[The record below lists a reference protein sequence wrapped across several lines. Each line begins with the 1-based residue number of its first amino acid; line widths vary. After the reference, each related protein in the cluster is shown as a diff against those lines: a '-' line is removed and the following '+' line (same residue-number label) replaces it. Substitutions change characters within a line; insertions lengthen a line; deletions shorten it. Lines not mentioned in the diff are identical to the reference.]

1 MKQVPRS
8 TFRLPRWL
16 SRVGRNL
23 GVRPCEPGTW
33 NAELGTILLALHF
46 LGASLSAQVIAADSA
61 WAAGDYATARTRY
74 ETGLKE
80 EPGSVRALYRLGILL
95 AWDGNLDSSL
105 ALLRF
110 ARVIEP
116 DEPDVRLQEATVL
129 SWQGRYRAAVLKWDS
144 LLAEFPDR
152 RDAAYGRARTL
163 SWAGRMKEADSAYA
177 ALSASDPRDLDA
189 LAGRGQVAAWR
200 GDYGKAMRFY
210 REALVNDPNHVA
222 SLVGLAQVMQWQG
235 RPAEAEQ
242 HISRALTVAPSD
254 RSALE
259 ARRAVRALR
268 RPRLEVTLGWSR
280 DSDRNTLW
288 WQNVGTSLLVASGV
302 RGFAS
307 AGIAEA
313 SDPAR
318 SGTRLSAEA
327 GASVDRG
334 SLGLSGALGARGL
347 SSDAARD
354 RTVGTWRASASYRFR
369 PTAGAGLGYSHYS
382 FDETALL
389 LGRDLDID
397 EVSVDA
403 DAEIRPDLS
412 LGLGA
417 ATGWL
422 SDDNQR
428 RSAVVALTQRVAQR
442 FTVGLFGRAL
452 GYDQR
457 GVGYFTP
464 DRFLVG
470 EVRGSYTYGIR
481 RWEARVSG
489 GLGLQQVGRGATAQS
504 EWHAE
509 LRALRRWSINNEVAL
524 SGGLSNSAESSTTG
538 AFRYY
543 TAALSVRVGL

>member
-1 MKQVPRS
+1 MRGGLAGPVLVVMLFSALQS
-8 TFRLPRWL
+8 
-16 SRVGRNL
+16 SR
-23 GVRPCEPGTW
+23 
-33 NAELGTILLALHF
+33 
-46 LGASLSAQVIAADSA
+46 LSAQVIAADSA

-95 AWDGNLDSSL
+95 AWDGKLDSSL

-110 ARVIEP
+110 AREIEP
-116 DEPDVRLQEATVL
+116 NEPDVRIQEATVL
-129 SWQGRYRAAVLKWDS
+129 SWQGQYRASVIKWDS
-144 LLAEFPDR
+144 LIAELPDR

-163 SWAGRMKEADSAYA
+163 SWAGKMKQADSAYA

-200 GDYGKAMRFY
+200 GDYGKSARFY
-210 REALVNDPNHVA
+210 REALAADPDHVG
-222 SLVGLAQVMQWQG
+222 SLVGLAQVRQWQG

-242 HISRALTVAPSD
+242 QIARALAVAPND

-259 ARRAVRALR
+259 AQRSIRTLR
-268 RPRLEVTLGWSR
+268 RPRAEVTLGWSR
-280 DSDRNTLW
+280 DSDKNTLW
-288 WQNVGTSLLVASGV
+288 WQNLGTSLLLGSGV

-307 AGIAEA
+307 AGVAEA

-318 SGTRLSAEA
+318 NGTRLSAEA
-327 GASVDRG
+327 GASWDRSNL
-334 SLGLSGALGARGL
+334 SLTGALGARSL

-354 RTVGTWRASASYRFR
+354 RGLGTWRASASYRFA
-369 PTAGAGLGYSHYS
+369 PTAGAGFGYAHYS

-389 LGRDLDID
+389 LGKDLDID
-397 EVSVDA
+397 DLSIDA
-403 DAEIRPDLS
+403 DAELRPDLS
-412 LGLGA
+412 LGTGV

-422 SDDNQR
+422 SDDNRR
-428 RSAVVALTQRVAQR
+428 RSAVLALTQRFARR
-442 FTVGLFGRAL
+442 FTIGLFGRAL

-457 GVGYFTP
+457 GIGYFAP

-470 EVRGSYTYGIR
+470 EARGSYTYGVR
-481 RWEARVSG
+481 RWEARLSG
-489 GLGLQQVGRGATAQS
+489 GLGLQQVGRSATAQS

-509 LRALRRWSINNEVAL
+509 ARVLRRWSIANEVAL
-524 SGGLSNSAESSTTG
+524 SGGFSNSAESSTTG

-543 TAALSVRVGL
+543 TAALSVRLGL

>member
-1 MKQVPRS
+1 
-8 TFRLPRWL
+8 
-16 SRVGRNL
+16 
-23 GVRPCEPGTW
+23 
-33 NAELGTILLALHF
+33 
-46 LGASLSAQVIAADSA
+46 
-61 WAAGDYATARTRY
+61 
-74 ETGLKE
+74 
-80 EPGSVRALYRLGILL
+80 VRALYRLGILL
-95 AWDGNLDSSL
+95 AWDGKLDSSL

-116 DEPDVRLQEATVL
+116 NEPDVRIQEATVL
-129 SWQGRYRAAVLKWDS
+129 SWQGQYRASVVKWDS

-163 SWAGRMKEADSAYA
+163 SWAGKMKQADSAYA
-177 ALSASDPRDLDA
+177 ALAESDPHDLDA

-200 GDYGKAMRFY
+200 GDYATATRFY
-210 REALVNDPNHVA
+210 REALAVDPDHVT
-222 SLVGLAQVMQWQG
+222 SLVGLAQVLQWQG
-235 RPAEAEQ
+235 RAAEADRN
-242 HISRALTVAPSD
+242 ITRALALAPD
-254 RSALE
+254 NRSARE
-259 ARRAVRALR
+259 VQRSVRTLR
-268 RPRLEVTLGWSR
+268 RPRVEVTLGWSR
-280 DSDRNTLW
+280 DSDKNSLW
-288 WQNVGTSLLVASGV
+288 WQNLGTSLLLASGV

-318 SGTRLSAEA
+318 NGTRLSAEA

-334 SLGLSGALGARGL
+334 SLSLTGALGARSL

-354 RTVGTWRASASYRFR
+354 RTLGTWRASASYRFA
-369 PTAGAGLGYSHYS
+369 PTAGAGFGYAHYS

-389 LGRDLDID
+389 LGQDLDID

-403 DAEIRPDLS
+403 DAELRPDLS
-412 LGLGA
+412 LGAGM

-428 RSAVVALTQRVAQR
+428 RSAVLALTQRVAGR

-457 GVGYFTP
+457 GVGYFSP

-470 EVRGSYTYGIR
+470 EARGSYTYGVR
-481 RWEARVSG
+481 RWEARLSG
-489 GLGLQQVGRGATAQS
+489 GLGLQQVGKGATAQS

-509 LRALRRWSINNEVAL
+509 ARVLRRWSISNEVAL
-524 SGGLSNSAESSTTG
+524 SGGISNSAESSTTG

-543 TAALSVRVGL
+543 TAALSVRLGL